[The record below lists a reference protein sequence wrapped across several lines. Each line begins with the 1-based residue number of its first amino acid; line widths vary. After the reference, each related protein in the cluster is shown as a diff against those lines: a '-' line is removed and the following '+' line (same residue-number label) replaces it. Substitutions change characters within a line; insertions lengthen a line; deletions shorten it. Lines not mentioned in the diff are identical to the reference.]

1 MVCKINVRMS
11 CNILYNKFT
20 SSKMR
25 TFSGKFCGIVDLLLL
40 LTFVV
45 SYIYI
50 QILFVCNK
58 KINKGQ
64 AHFMN
69 L

>member
-1 MVCKINVRMS
+1 
-11 CNILYNKFT
+11 
-20 SSKMR
+20 MR
-25 TFSGKFCGIVDLLLL
+25 TFSGKFCGIVDFLLLL
-40 LTFVV
+40 AFVV

-50 QILFVCNK
+50 QILFICNK